1 MRLIVRRC
9 IGSCLAV
16 GTAVGVVTAVA
27 DWLQVCSYNGVVVLL
42 LSCMWCPGSVKGVHR
57 VTVALSG
64 VCLLLSSLSSLLSIG
79 CLGLVVVVVVVV
91 VAAQVCEDRG
101 LVLDSHFVVEDSLW
115 RGLLCTGTCASQSP
129 PM

>member
-1 MRLIVRRC
+1 MIPLCNRPNWMAH
-9 IGSCLAV
+9 IGSKFSGANNF
-16 GTAVGVVTAVA
+16 A
-27 DWLQVCSYNGVVVLL
+27 
-42 LSCMWCPGSVKGVHR
+42 LSRSRFSEGKGIHR
-57 VTVALSG
+57 VALSG

-91 VAAQVCEDRG
+91 VAAQVCKDRG